1 MSHSVVRGAIF
12 IPLPLPGGGLSYY
25 ILLTRQFG
33 IYLEYDSRVT
43 PNTPHLSLEENKRL
57 YLEYDSLARIR
68 QFGSNTTV
76 WYILLTRQACY
87 P

>member
-12 IPLPLPGGGLSYY
+12 IPLPLPGVLSYY
-25 ILLTRQFG
+25 ILQTRQFG

-57 YLEYDSLARIR
+57 YLCCFASFIIC
-68 QFGSNTTV
+68 FTK
-76 WYILLTRQACY
+76 LLQL
-87 P
+87 

>member
-1 MSHSVVRGAIF
+1 MSHSVVRGCYIYT
-12 IPLPLPGGGLSYY
+12 PPTPRGGLSYY

-57 YLEYDSLARIR
+57 YLCCFASFIIC
-68 QFGSNTTV
+68 FTK
-76 WYILLTRQACY
+76 LLQL
-87 P
+87 

>member
-12 IPLPLPGGGLSYY
+12 IPPPTPRGGLSYY

-43 PNTPHLSLEENKRL
+43 PNTPHLSLEENERL
-57 YLEYDSLARIR
+57 YLCCFASFIIY
-68 QFGSNTTV
+68 FTK
-76 WYILLTRQACY
+76 LLQL
-87 P
+87 

>member
-12 IPLPLPGGGLSYY
+12 IPLPLPGGLSYY
-25 ILLTRQFG
+25 IFQTRQFG

-57 YLEYDSLARIR
+57 YLCCFASFIIC
-68 QFGSNTTV
+68 FTK
-76 WYILLTRQACY
+76 LLQL
-87 P
+87 

>member
-12 IPLPLPGGGLSYY
+12 IPLPLPWGGLSYY

-57 YLEYDSLARIR
+57 YLCCFASFIIC
-68 QFGSNTTV
+68 FTK
-76 WYILLTRQACY
+76 LLQL
-87 P
+87 

>member
-12 IPLPLPGGGLSYY
+12 IPPPTPRGGLSYY

-43 PNTPHLSLEENKRL
+43 PNTPHLSLEENERL
-57 YLEYDSLARIR
+57 YLCISLH
-68 QFGSNTTV
+68 
-76 WYILLTRQACY
+76 LLFVSLNYYNYERK
-87 P
+87 

>member
-12 IPLPLPGGGLSYY
+12 IPPPTPGGGLSYY

-33 IYLEYDSRVT
+33 IYLEYDRCVT

-57 YLEYDSLARIR
+57 YLCYFASFIIYIVSLNYYNYERK
-68 QFGSNTTV
+68 
-76 WYILLTRQACY
+76 
-87 P
+87 